1 LRLQFLCTMSSRK
14 MELILSNMNKQPS
27 PNLSAKLPQKL
38 KNDFK
43 AKASKQGKQIT
54 EVLIK
59 LITKYLK
66 S

>member
-1 LRLQFLCTMSSRK
+1 
-14 MELILSNMNKQPS
+14 MNKRQPS

-43 AKASKQGKQIT
+43 AKASRQGKQIT
-54 EVLIK
+54 EVLIE